1 MTRFIARRLLVSLP
15 VLFGL
20 SILLFAFIHLLP
32 GDPAAAILG
41 EHATPEAVAQMRA
54 YLGLDDP
61 LPVQYGRWILGLLHG
76 DFGKSIV
83 TNRPVLGEYLHR
95 LPATI
100 ELTTTAIL
108 LATALGVP
116 LGRFAAHHAQRWPDG
131 TVTLLSLAGL
141 SIPVFLFGLIL
152 QVIFAVDL
160 HLVPATGRLDARTLI
175 EPVTNFMLIDP
186 WLMSGWSLAKR
197 AATFLDALHHLILPA
212 LTQASVPLAIITRI
226 TRASVLE
233 ASHQDYVRTARAK
246 GLGERYIQAHH
257 IMPNAW
263 LPIVTIIGLQSAVF
277 LGGAVLT
284 ETVFAWNGLGSW
296 VVQAV
301 AAREYFII
309 QTTILIF
316 ALTFL
321 LVNLLVDLLY
331 AWLNPRIHYG

>member
-1 MTRFIARRLLVSLP
+1 MTRFIARRLLVSIP

-20 SILLFAFIHLLP
+20 SIVLFAFIHFLP
-32 GDPAAAILG
+32 GDPATAILG
-41 EHATPEAVAQMRA
+41 EHSTPERIAEMRA

-61 LPVQYGRWILGLLHG
+61 LPVQYGRWIVGLLHG
-76 DFGKSIV
+76 DFGKSLI
-83 TNRPVLGEYLHR
+83 TNKPVLQDYLQR
-95 LPATI
+95 LPATL

-108 LATALGVP
+108 LAVVLGVP
-116 LGRFAAHHAQRWPDG
+116 LGRFAAHHAQRWPDA
-131 TVTLLSLAGL
+131 TVTLLSLAGI

-160 HLVPATGRLDARTLI
+160 RIVPATGRLDPRTLLDLR
-175 EPVTNFMLIDP
+175 TNFMLIDP
-186 WLMSGWSLAKR
+186 WLMHGWSFTQKFT
-197 AATFLDALHHLILPA
+197 TFLDALHHLILPA

-226 TRASVLE
+226 TRASVIE

-246 GLGERYIQAHH
+246 GLAEGYIQARH
-257 IMPNAW
+257 IMPNAR
-263 LPIVTIIGLQSAVF
+263 LPIITIIGLQVGVF

-296 VVQAV
+296 VAQAI
-301 AAREYFII
+301 AAHEYFII
-309 QTTILIF
+309 QSTVLIF

-331 AWLNPRIHYG
+331 AWLNPRIHYA

>member
-1 MTRFIARRLLVSLP
+1 MTRFITRRLLVSIP

-32 GDPAAAILG
+32 GDPATAILG
-41 EHATPEAVAQMRA
+41 ERATPESIAEMRA

-61 LPVQYGRWILGLLHG
+61 LPVQYGRWFWGLIHG
-76 DFGKSIV
+76 DFGKSII
-83 TNRPVLGEYLHR
+83 NNKPVLQEYLHR
-95 LPATI
+95 LPATL
-100 ELTTTAIL
+100 ELTGTAIL
-108 LATALGVP
+108 LAVGLGVP
-116 LGRFAAHHAQRWPDG
+116 LGRFAARHAQTWPDA
-131 TVTLLSLAGL
+131 TVTLLSLAGV

-160 HLVPATGRLDARTLI
+160 HILPAAGRLDPRILI

-186 WLMSGWSLAKR
+186 WLMRGWSFAQRL
-197 AATFLDALHHLILPA
+197 ATFLDALHHLILPA

-226 TRASVLE
+226 TRASVIE
-233 ASHQDYVRTARAK
+233 TSHQDYVRTARAK

-257 IMPNAW
+257 IMPNAR
-263 LPIVTIIGLQSAVF
+263 LPIVTIIGLQLGLF
-277 LGGAVLT
+277 LGGAVMT

-296 VVQAV
+296 VVQAIT
-301 AAREYFII
+301 AHEYFII

-321 LVNLLVDLLY
+321 LLNLVVDLIC